1 MRSFFVSDL
10 HGDEEKYEKLF
21 SIIYEET
28 PDAVFIGGDVLP
40 VYYSV
45 PPSSFIDSFLLPRL
59 EKLKHD
65 LQTAFPAIF
74 LISGNDDPA
83 FALPVFEVLQNK
95 GLIQFANSR
104 QFTLNDFTIFGYP
117 YVPPTPFMLKDF
129 EKYDI
134 SRFVP
139 RHCVSPEEGI
149 RTVEEAS
156 NKIKWSTIKYDL
168 NDLTYGFEKF
178 NKCLMLFHAP
188 PYDTCL
194 DKVIAKSIEGIDE
207 VTDVGSIAI
216 RKFIELK
223 QPMLTMHG
231 HIHESS
237 SISGSWQ
244 DKIGDTFCFSAGYD
258 GNELAVISFDT
269 GKLQAA
275 SRILF

>member
-10 HGDEEKYEKLF
+10 HGDEEKYDKLF

-28 PDAVFIGGDVLP
+28 PEAVFIGGDVLP
-40 VYYSV
+40 VYYTVS
-45 PPSSFIDSFLLPRL
+45 PQAFIDSFLIPELK
-59 EKLKHD
+59 KLKSE
-65 LQTAFPAIF
+65 LGTAFPPIF
-74 LISGNDDPA
+74 MISGNDDPA
-83 FALPVFEVLQNK
+83 FAVPVLEMLQNK
-95 GLIQFANSR
+95 GLVEFMNNR
-104 QFTLNDFTIFGYP
+104 QFSKGEFTIFGYP

-134 SRFVP
+134 SRYVP
-139 RHCVSPEEGI
+139 RDCVSPEEGI
-149 RTVEEAS
+149 RTVDEAS
-156 NKIKWSTIKYDL
+156 NRIKWSTIKYDL
-168 NDLTYGFEKF
+168 DNLTYGFEKF
-178 NKCLMLFHAP
+178 DKCLMLFHAP

-194 DKVIAKSIEGIDE
+194 DKILAKSIEGTDE
-207 VTDVGSIAI
+207 ITGVGSLAI

-237 SISGSWQ
+237 SISGTWK

-269 GKLQAA
+269 GNLQAA
-275 SRILF
+275 SRILI